1 VTTGLPL
8 GVPAGCEPHLAIE
21 APGLGLEV
29 ANDNALPFSRDGQMR
44 SRQRRIAKVESAF
57 LIAAESVGLS
67 FCGQRQRLPA
77 RGAFDDVDVR
87 PLRGDGCIDEAE
99 RELEG
104 PDVFAC
110 IQLQDRDGRTERD
123 FVAQFKP
130 PRHAQMERHEPDQRI
145 AARQDDVVAALRL
158 AKVDLALPDRNGHA
172 EVHRD
177 LLFGLLPAVH
187 AQQQTRHGREPNA
200 LSPVGHLSIL
210 AADFLAGGD
219 DVGLNRG
226 PSFEYEVGDVIP
238 AEGGDFEVVACLGAG
253 GMGAVYDVVDKS
265 LGRRC
270 VVKKLHDSLAD
281 REDIQEN
288 FVAESRAIAQLDH
301 PYIVR
306 IYRISRT
313 RDGRRMPLY
322 AMERLPG
329 ESLRNAIKRKG
340 KLPIQVALPIAEQML
355 RALSYVHERKLVHR
369 DIKPDNIFLVM
380 SEGEFHFVKLLD
392 FGVMTL
398 THARTSRKT
407 FAGTPRYAAPEQLL
421 FNADGPAIDVYATA
435 LTLYETVAGA
445 MPWGSGTN
453 DFATCKE
460 RALVEPPPLS
470 SWGNFPQDLE
480 IELAIAMSPEPGKRH
495 PSIGHFVNALA
506 RINNS
511 LPPSAAP
518 VTSPPS
524 RDDGRLLPLPRTE
537 FTQAAVA
544 PATEP
549 VGPSFEELHAMM
561 GVVGTSPAATVEG
574 KLPPSDV
581 AITREAG
588 YEALAPAGRKPSE
601 TTTPEPKQ
609 PAKTPATSAQVPY
622 VPGDP
627 ESWKQVQATA
637 AAIES
642 VGAEARPGAQPWPS
656 PRPPEVD
663 RKALMK
669 RVASD
674 GAKARANKTEVE
686 PPEYSDRI
694 RRAHRAERELTAP
707 KRSFRWHASRAMD
720 RYGVVLLVL
729 VAGLAMGLFAWV
741 TMRTTAPSE
750 HADPPAHSQVGVSS
764 TAGRG

>member
-1 VTTGLPL
+1 
-8 GVPAGCEPHLAIE
+8 
-21 APGLGLEV
+21 
-29 ANDNALPFSRDGQMR
+29 M
-44 SRQRRIAKVESAF
+44 
-57 LIAAESVGLS
+57 
-67 FCGQRQRLPA
+67 
-77 RGAFDDVDVR
+77 
-87 PLRGDGCIDEAE
+87 
-99 RELEG
+99 
-104 PDVFAC
+104 
-110 IQLQDRDGRTERD
+110 
-123 FVAQFKP
+123 
-130 PRHAQMERHEPDQRI
+130 
-145 AARQDDVVAALRL
+145 
-158 AKVDLALPDRNGHA
+158 
-172 EVHRD
+172 
-177 LLFGLLPAVH
+177 
-187 AQQQTRHGREPNA
+187 
-200 LSPVGHLSIL
+200 SIL
-210 AADFLAGGD
+210 ACDFLAGGD
-219 DVGLNRG
+219 DVAVNRG
-226 PSFEYEVGDVIP
+226 SSFEYEVGDVIP

-281 REDIQEN
+281 REDIQAN

-392 FGVMTL
+392 FGVMKL
-398 THARTSRKT
+398 THATSSRQT

-480 IELAIAMSPEPGKRH
+480 LELATAMSPEPSRRH

-511 LPPSAAP
+511 LPPSDAP

-537 FTQAAVA
+537 LTHAAVA

-549 VGPSFEELHAMM
+549 VGPSFEDLHAMM
-561 GVVGTSPAATVEG
+561 GIVGTSPAATVEG
-574 KLPPSDV
+574 RIPPSDA
-581 AITREAG
+581 AITANAA
-588 YEALAPAGRKPSE
+588 YQALTPAARKPSE

-609 PAKTPATSAQVPY
+609 AATTPATSAQVPY
-622 VPGDP
+622 VPGAA

-642 VGAEARPGAQPWPS
+642 VGAEARSGARPWPS
-656 PRPPEVD
+656 PKPPEVD

-669 RVASD
+669 RLAND

-694 RRAHRAERELTAP
+694 RRAHGAVRELKAP
-707 KRSFRWHASRAMD
+707 KRSLGWHASRAID
-720 RYGVVLLVL
+720 RHGVVLVVL
-729 VAGLAMGLFAWV
+729 VAAFVLGLFAWV
-741 TMRTTAPSE
+741 TMRAAASSE
-750 HADPPAHSQVGVSS
+750 HADPPAHSHVGASS
-764 TAGRG
+764 NVGRG

>member
-1 VTTGLPL
+1 MISTETIGLRFFD
-8 GVPAGCEPHLAIE
+8 E
-21 APGLGLEV
+21 
-29 ANDNALPFSRDGQMR
+29 
-44 SRQRRIAKVESAF
+44 
-57 LIAAESVGLS
+57 
-67 FCGQRQRLPA
+67 GQRLAA
-77 RGAFDDVDVR
+77 RRAFDHFDVR
-87 PLRGDGCIDEAE
+87 ARWCDGGIDEAE
-99 RELEG
+99 RDLER
-104 PDVFAC
+104 PDVFAGV
-110 IQLQDRDGRTERD
+110 QLEHTDCAADVD
-123 FVAQFKP
+123 FVAEMNT
-130 PRHAQMERHEPDQRI
+130 PRHVDLERHERDDRI
-145 AARQDDVVAALRL
+145 ATLEDDLVAAMRL
-158 AKVDLALPDRNGHA
+158 ANLDLSLADSNGDAELDGDLLIGLLLARHA
-172 EVHRD
+172 EQEAR
-177 LLFGLLPAVH
+177 H
-187 AQQQTRHGREPNA
+187 ASQRNA
-200 LSPVGHLSIL
+200 LWQIAHFGIFRSN
-210 AADFLAGGD
+210 FLAGGD
-219 DVGLNRG
+219 DVAVSMG
-226 PSFEYEVGDVIP
+226 PSFEYDVGDVIP

-281 REDIQEN
+281 RDDIQEN

-313 RDGRRMPLY
+313 RDGKRMPLY

-392 FGVMTL
+392 FGVMKL
-398 THARTSRKT
+398 THATNDRQT

-435 LTLYETVAGA
+435 LTLYEMVAGS
-445 MPWGSGTN
+445 MPWGSGSN
-453 DFATCKE
+453 DFDTCKE

-470 SWGNFPQDLE
+470 SWGKFPQDLE
-480 IELAIAMSPEPGKRH
+480 LELATALSPEPGKRH
-495 PSIGHFVNALA
+495 QSIGHFLNALA

-511 LPPSAAP
+511 LPPSTAP
-518 VTSPPS
+518 VTTPPS

-537 FTQAAVA
+537 LTPAAVA
-544 PATEP
+544 PATDP
-549 VGPSFEELHAMM
+549 VGPSFDELRAMM
-561 GVVGTSPAATVEG
+561 GAVGTSPAAPVERRA
-574 KLPPSDV
+574 PASDV
-581 AITREAG
+581 AITPHAG
-588 YEALAPAGRKPSE
+588 YDALTPPVRKPSE

-609 PAKTPATSAQVPY
+609 PATTPATSAQVPY

-627 ESWKQVQATA
+627 DSWKDVQATA

-642 VGAEARPGAQPWPS
+642 VGAEARPGARPWPS
-656 PRPPEVD
+656 PKPPEVD

-669 RVASD
+669 RVAKD
-674 GAKARANKTEVE
+674 GAKARANETEVE

-694 RRAHRAERELTAP
+694 RRAHGVKRELTPP
-707 KRSFRWHASRAMD
+707 KRSFGWHVSRALD

-729 VAGLAMGLFAWV
+729 VAGLALGLFAWF
-741 TMRTTAPSE
+741 TMRSAASSE
-750 HADPPAHSQVGVSS
+750 QSDPPAHSRVGVSA
-764 TAGRG
+764 TVGRG